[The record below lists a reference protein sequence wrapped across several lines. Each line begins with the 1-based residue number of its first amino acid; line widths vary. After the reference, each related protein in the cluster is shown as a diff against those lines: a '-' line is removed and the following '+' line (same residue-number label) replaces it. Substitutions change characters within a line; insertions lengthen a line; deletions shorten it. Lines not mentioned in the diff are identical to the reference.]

1 MSRMS
6 RLVVAC
12 AGGFGR
18 EVAAYARD
26 AGFDVDGFLHD
37 LDAYP
42 GSLDGVELG
51 APVLGRTDEYQPRDG
66 ELIAIGLGDIAPRR
80 ALAEELIARGARLAT
95 VVHPTAWVAPSAGLG
110 EGVVI
115 GPFAFVGP
123 DTIVGDLSI
132 LNTYASIG
140 HDTVVG
146 SCCVLA
152 PYAVANG
159 RVTLEDDVFLATHAT
174 VTPRRRVGA
183 GTAVSAGSVVFQD
196 VPAGSLVSGNPARP
210 RGLPPTPGRSA
221 QPLRVA
227 AESPAKASLEPNPPA
242 R

>member
-1 MSRMS
+1 MSRV
-6 RLVVAC
+6 LVVC

-18 EVAAYARD
+18 ELAAYARD
-26 AGFDVDGFLHD
+26 AGFEVAGFLHD

-42 GSLDGVELG
+42 GSLDGVSLG
-51 APVLGRTDEYQPRDG
+51 APVLGTTGDYQPRDG
-66 ELIAIGLGDIAPRR
+66 ELLAIGLGDIALRR
-80 ALAEELIARGARLAT
+80 ALTEELLARGARLAT
-95 VVHPTAWVAPSAGLG
+95 VVHPTAWVAPSASLG

-123 DTIVGDLSI
+123 DAAVGDLSI

-146 SCCVLA
+146 RCCVLA

-159 RVTLEDDVFLATHAT
+159 RVTLEDEVFLATHAT

-183 GTAVSAGSVVFQD
+183 GSAVSAGSVVFQD
-196 VPAGSLVSGNPARP
+196 VPAASFVSGNPARS
-210 RGLPPTPGRSA
+210 RGLPPRPVPSSSTSAPIGRTTD
-221 QPLRVA
+221 
-227 AESPAKASLEPNPPA
+227 
-242 R
+242 